1 MIWKTLLGGIVVVS
15 AALGAATESST
26 TPTYYKDVLPVLQSK
41 CQGCHRPGEIGPMSL
56 LTYQS
61 TRPWAAAIKEAVL
74 AGKMPPWP
82 ADPHVGHFANVNSLT
97 GAQRATLVSWA
108 DHGAPEGN
116 PADAPPPMHW
126 VEGWGAGTPDLVV
139 QMPKPYHVPKAGVV
153 EYTYVI
159 IPTNFQ
165 HDTWVRAAEIVPTN
179 RAVVHHIIAF
189 LRTPGSKWFAGQPT
203 GEFFV
208 PSGGRGE
215 DGASEFLVGYAPGL
229 PPTVLPDG
237 AAKLIPAGSD
247 IVLQLHYTPNG
258 KAMDDQSKVGLYF
271 SAKPQRREMT
281 LSAANHDFAIPAGNP
296 DYQVDS
302 SFTLHHEATL
312 VGMMPHMHLRGKD
325 FKYTVR
331 YPDGHAEELLSVPRW
346 DFHWQMYYKLADP
359 MQLPAGTRIECVAH
373 YDNSP
378 NNTDNPD
385 PSKVVHWGDQTF
397 DEMMIGFF
405 DVNFPVDMNP
415 MELFRPPQPARASD

>member
-1 MIWKTLLGGIVVVS
+1 MIWKTLLIGIVAVS
-15 AALGAATESST
+15 AALAATADSSLA
-26 TPTYYKDVLPVLQSK
+26 PAYYKDVLPVLQSK

-74 AGKMPPWP
+74 TRKMPPWP

-97 GAQRATLVSWA
+97 DAQRATLVSWV
-108 DHGAPEGN
+108 DQGAPEGN
-116 PADAPPPMHW
+116 PSDAPPPMHW
-126 VEGWGAGTPDLVV
+126 VEGWGAGKPDLVI
-139 QMPKPYHVPKAGVV
+139 QMPKPYHVPKGGVV

-159 IPTNFQ
+159 IPTHFQ
-165 HDTWVRAAEIVPTN
+165 HDMWVRAAEIVPSN

-189 LRTPGSKWFAGQPT
+189 LRTPGSKWFAGQPI

-229 PPTVLPDG
+229 PATVLPDG

-258 KAMDDQSKVGLYF
+258 KSTDDQSKLGLYF
-271 SAKPQRREMT
+271 SGKPQRREMT
-281 LSAANHDFAIPAGNP
+281 LSAANHDFTIPAGDP
-296 DYQVDS
+296 DYQVES
-302 SFTLHHEATL
+302 SFTLRHEATL

-325 FKYTVR
+325 FKYTIR
-331 YPDGHAEELLSVPRW
+331 YSDGHSEELLSVPRW
-346 DFHWQMYYKLADP
+346 DFRWQMYYKLADQ

-378 NNTDNPD
+378 NNPDNPD

-405 DVNFPVDMNP
+405 DVNFPVDLNP

>member
-1 MIWKTLLGGIVVVS
+1 MSWKTLLGGMVAVS
-15 AALGAATESST
+15 AALAATTDSST
-26 TPTYYKDVLPVLQSK
+26 APTYYKDVLPVLQSK

-74 AGKMPPWP
+74 TRKMPPWP

-97 GAQRATLVSWA
+97 DAQRATLVSWV
-108 DHGAPEGN
+108 DHGAPEGD
-116 PADAPPPMHW
+116 PAGAPPPMHW
-126 VEGWGAGTPDLVV
+126 VEGWGAGKPDLVI
-139 QMPKPYHVPKAGVV
+139 QMPKPYHVPKDGVV
-153 EYTYVI
+153 DYTYVI
-159 IPTNFQ
+159 VPTHFE
-165 HDTWVRAAEIVPTN
+165 HDMWVRAAEIVPTN

-189 LRTPGSKWFAGQPT
+189 LRTPGSKWFAGQPI

-208 PSGGRGE
+208 PHGGRGE
-215 DGASEFLVGYAPGL
+215 DGASEFLVAYAPGL
-229 PPTVLPDG
+229 PAAVLPDG

-271 SAKPQRREMT
+271 SGKPQRREMT
-281 LSAANHDFAIPAGNP
+281 LSAGNHDFAIPAGNP
-296 DYQVDS
+296 NFEVQS
-302 SFTLHHEATL
+302 NFTLRHEATL
-312 VGMMPHMHLRGKD
+312 VGVMPHMHLRGKD
-325 FKYTVR
+325 FQFALR
-331 YPDGHAEELLSVPRW
+331 YPDGHTEELLSVPRW
-346 DFHWQMYYKLADP
+346 DFHWQMYYTLAGQ
-359 MQLPAGTRIECVAH
+359 MQLPAGTQIECVAH

-378 NNTDNPD
+378 NNPANPD

-405 DVNFPVDMNP
+405 DVNFPVDMDP
-415 MELFRPPQPARASD
+415 RELFRPPQPAKASD

>member
-1 MIWKTLLGGIVVVS
+1 MMWKTALIGIFAVS
-15 AALGAATESST
+15 AALAAATDSST
-26 TPTYYKDVLPVLQSK
+26 APTYYKDVLPVLQSK

-74 AGKMPPWP
+74 TRKMPPWP

-97 GAQRATLVSWA
+97 DVQRATLVSWV

-126 VEGWGAGTPDLVV
+126 VEGWGAGKPDLVI
-139 QMPKPYHVPKAGVV
+139 QMPKPYHVPKDGVV
-153 EYTYVI
+153 DYTYVI
-159 IPTNFQ
+159 IPTHFQ
-165 HDTWVRAAEIVPTN
+165 QDMWVRAAEIVPTN

-189 LRTPGSKWFAGQPT
+189 LRTPGSKWFAGQPI

-208 PSGGRGE
+208 PQGGRGE
-215 DGASEFLVGYAPGL
+215 DGASEFLVAYAPGL
-229 PPTVLPDG
+229 PPAVLPDG

-258 KAMDDQSKVGLYF
+258 KALDDQSKVGLYF
-271 SAKPQRREMT
+271 SGKPKRREMT
-281 LSAANHDFAIPAGNP
+281 LSAADHDFAIPAGDP
-296 DYQVDS
+296 DYPVDS
-302 SFTLHHEATL
+302 SFTLRHEATL

-325 FKYTVR
+325 FKYAIR
-331 YPDGHAEELLSVPRW
+331 YPDGRTEELLSVPRW

-359 MQLPAGTRIECVAH
+359 LQLPAGTRIECAAH

-378 NNTDNPD
+378 NNPNNPD

-415 MELFRPPQPARASD
+415 MELFRPPQPAKASD